1 MKAGVLYAK
10 DDIRYAD
17 WPDFTPGPGM
27 IKVRMRVCG
36 ICGSDLPRVLGDAAH
51 FYPVIL
57 GHEFSGEVVEI
68 GEGVDTIKPGDRVAG
83 APLMPCLKCDDCQ
96 QGNYALCR
104 HYGFVGSRQPGAFAE
119 YVEIPARNAIVFGE
133 NVTFEQGAL
142 FEPST
147 VAIHGLLHAD
157 FRGGCDVAILGGGN
171 IGILAM
177 QWANILGAK
186 SVTVFDIDDDRL
198 ALAGRLGADHMINT
212 KDADYLAQVMELTAG
227 HGYDF
232 VFETAGQ
239 PATIKIG
246 YELTA
251 GQGTLCCIGTPSRPV
266 EFSPELW
273 EKMNRREF
281 KVTGSWMSYSA
292 PFPGREWTM
301 TAHYFGTGE
310 LKLED
315 SMVFKRMP
323 LSQISEAFDMF
334 RTPGLVKGKI
344 LLTND

>member
-17 WPDFTPGPGM
+17 WPDFTPGAGM
-27 IKVRMRVCG
+27 VKVRMRVCG

-57 GHEFSGEVVEI
+57 GHEFAGEVVEV
-68 GEGVDTIKPGDRVAG
+68 GEGVETIKVGDRVAG
-83 APLMPCLKCDDCQ
+83 APLMPCLKCEDCQ
-96 QGNYALCR
+96 KGNYALCR

-119 YVEIPARNAIVFGE
+119 YVELPERNAIVFNE

-142 FEPST
+142 FEPAT
-147 VAIHGLLHAD
+147 VALHGLFQAD
-157 FRGGCDVAILGGGN
+157 FRGATDVAVLGGGN

-177 QWANILGAK
+177 QWANILGAR

-198 ALAGRLGADHMINT
+198 ALASRLGAANTINT
-212 KDADYLAQVMELTAG
+212 KDSDYLEQAMALTNG
-227 HGYDF
+227 RGFDF

-239 PATIKIG
+239 PVTIKMG
-246 YELTA
+246 FDLTA
-251 GQGTLCCIGTPSRPV
+251 GKGTFCCIGTPTRPV
-266 EFSPELW
+266 EFSAELW

-292 PFPGREWTM
+292 PFPGREWTL

-310 LKLED
+310 LRLED

-323 LSQISEAFDMF
+323 LANIADAFDMY
-334 RTPGLVKGKI
+334 RIPGAVKGKI